1 MHLIF
6 DANRSMTQIWASRE
20 SYGWEFFVY
29 GLTESGDA
37 RVCPSLAMAC
47 DLVGTDPRPIL
58 NMAPFLSQTKET
70 TQ

>member
-1 MHLIF
+1 MFLIF
-6 DANRSMTQIWASRE
+6 DANNSTTQIWANRE
-20 SYGWEFFVY
+20 GYGWEFFVY

-47 DLVGTDPRPIL
+47 DLAGADPRPIL
-58 NMAPFLSQTKET
+58 NIAPFLSQTKEP

>member
-1 MHLIF
+1 MHLIV
-6 DANRSMTQIWASRE
+6 DANRSMAQIWASRE

-58 NMAPFLSQTKET
+58 NIAPFLSQTKES